1 VLQES
6 FRGNTKF
13 RWGALSQDPEHPLPP
28 PDKKI
33 PASVMIIGSFEIG
46 IALLG
51 LVILILAG
59 NFEGASIAFLVLLL
73 IYGTMGAGLLA
84 IQEWARRANV
94 ILHIIAIPYAFYTAF
109 FLSGPSDWRLL
120 AQILIS
126 TAIVLALTRPM
137 IRHKFQTAGP
147 KRNQA

>member
-1 VLQES
+1 ME
-6 FRGNTKF
+6 
-13 RWGALSQDPEHPLPP
+13 QDREHPLPP
-28 PDKKI
+28 PDKNI

-46 IALLG
+46 MALLG
-51 LVILILAG
+51 LVILILVG
-59 NFEGASIAFLVLLL
+59 NFDGATIAFLVLLL
-73 IYGTMGAGLLA
+73 IYGAMGAGLLA

-120 AQILIS
+120 AQISIS
-126 TAIVLALTRPM
+126 AAIVLALTRPT

>member
-1 VLQES
+1 
-6 FRGNTKF
+6 
-13 RWGALSQDPEHPLPP
+13 
-28 PDKKI
+28 
-33 PASVMIIGSFEIG
+33 MIIGSFEIG
-46 IALLG
+46 MALLG

-59 NFEGASIAFLVLLL
+59 NFEGTTIALLVLLL
-73 IYGTMGAGLLA
+73 IYGAMGAGLLA

-94 ILHIIAIPYAFYTAF
+94 ILHIIAIPYALYTAF
-109 FLSGPSDWRLL
+109 FLNGPSDWRLL

-126 TAIVLALTRPM
+126 AAIVLALTRST

>member
-1 VLQES
+1 L
-6 FRGNTKF
+6 G
-13 RWGALSQDPEHPLPP
+13 QDSEYPLPP
-28 PDKKI
+28 PDKNI

-46 IALLG
+46 MALLG

-59 NFEGASIAFLVLLL
+59 NFEGTTIAFLVLLL
-73 IYGTMGAGLLA
+73 IYGAMGAGLLA

-126 TAIVLALTRPM
+126 VAIVLALTRPT

-147 KRNQA
+147 KRTQA